1 MVLQIRLLRAGKNIR
16 EERLLLLIHCVAT
29 GPLKQPVC
37 MPAECLTYCRFSK
50 VTFFLKVGINAADF
64 KPYNTIY
71 NELTTSLLSHC
82 CSRN

>member
-50 VTFFLKVGINAADF
+50 VTFLKVGINAADF